1 MSAISDKV
9 AKQKFLWEK
18 THPHIAFKLNWY
30 VGAKDLQAGM
40 IKHNV
45 DYNDPLKGLE
55 QQPPYSP
62 NFIPMDGIWRPV
74 NRYKYL
80 VSRLDYKQQQQ
91 LFSSG
96 LPWYIRTP
104 KAFCILDYFD
114 DEGKPK
120 CA

>member
-1 MSAISDKV
+1 MSAISEKV
-9 AKQKFLWEK
+9 KKQKIMWHK
-18 THPHIAFKLNWY
+18 THPEIEFKLNWY
-30 VGAKDLQAGM
+30 IGATDLQVGM

-45 DYNDPLKGLE
+45 DYNDPLKELE
-55 QQPPYSP
+55 QKYP
-62 NFIPMDGIWRPV
+62 NKALAYIPMDGIWRPV
-74 NRYKYL
+74 DRYKYL
-80 VSRLDYKQQQQ
+80 VDRFEYKLQHP
-91 LFSSG
+91 LVT